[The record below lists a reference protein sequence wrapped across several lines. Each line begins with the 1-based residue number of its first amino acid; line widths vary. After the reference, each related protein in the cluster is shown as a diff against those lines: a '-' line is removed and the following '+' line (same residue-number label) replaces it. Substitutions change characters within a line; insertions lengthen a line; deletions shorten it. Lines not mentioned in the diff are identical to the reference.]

1 LKYLLYLFRFALGA
15 VLLFT
20 LKPVKLGLL
29 RRNSKNHFSMLRS
42 HKAQEQTFDHYASFL
57 RNILD
62 GQDRYKP
69 LVEPVVKEAKSLAK
83 NEKDYFTISRNG
95 FEVIVF
101 LAKKDPEFFTNLNTS
116 NISNGEYRHI
126 LNLITAQRDLIVA

>member
-1 LKYLLYLFRFALGA
+1 
-15 VLLFT
+15 
-20 LKPVKLGLL
+20 
-29 RRNSKNHFSMLRS
+29 MLRS

-62 GQDRYKP
+62 GQERYKS
-69 LVEPVVKEAKSLAK
+69 LIEPVVIEAKYLAK

-101 LAKKDPEFFTNLNTS
+101 LAKKDPVFFTNLNTA
-116 NISNGEYRHI
+116 NISHGEYKHI
-126 LNLITAQRDLIVA
+126 LDLITAQKDLIVA